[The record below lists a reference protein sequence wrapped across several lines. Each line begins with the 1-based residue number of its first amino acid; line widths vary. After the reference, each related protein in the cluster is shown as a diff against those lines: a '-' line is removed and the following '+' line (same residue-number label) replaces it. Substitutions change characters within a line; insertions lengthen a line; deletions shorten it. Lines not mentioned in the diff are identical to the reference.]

1 MKRLAIILILI
12 GIGINLYSQSDTIIF
27 SVTGGFYENSFDLSL
42 SNNNPE
48 NRIFYTINGNTP
60 TTQSYQY
67 TQPLHL
73 DENLYSRSDI
83 YKIQMSNVPPYIPD
97 TIQKIIVIR
106 AAVFDSNG
114 NIISNV
120 ITNSY
125 CISSLGFDNHG
136 LPVVSICADSTAL
149 FNNRTGI
156 FIPGIYYNPSNSEWT
171 GNYYKKGR
179 DWERKCN
186 VEYYMHEDTSSL
198 NQIAGLRTHGGNS
211 RRFQQKGLSLY
222 AREEYGK
229 KRFKCQVFETSYINN
244 FKRLVLKPIKCSWSD
259 AGIEDYVCCK
269 IAKEI
274 NVESLETRPC
284 TIYINGE
291 YWGIYY
297 LEEKPDERYLENHY
311 YSEPENYNIM
321 GNWFDNLVS
330 GNSDNFSQMMIW
342 VDSTNIS
349 ITENYDQLCEKID
362 VNCFIDYII
371 FEIFIS
377 NYDWPTN
384 NMKCWQ
390 DGNSPWRWIFFD
402 GDGALGNPYYNSFRH
417 ATDTSDNDWTTNKR
431 STLMFR
437 KLLTNRTFCRNFSDR
452 FHELYGSSFQY
463 GNTATYKEQ
472 IINKISAEIQNQI
485 NRFNYPQSYESW
497 TENLSNI
504 DTFLRLRPAII
515 IDDLEAFIPM
525 SIMQNMAK
533 SEIKCF
539 PNPTAN
545 FINISISNT
554 QWGLS
559 RIDIFDLQGKNVYS
573 DIVFCDEGEN
583 IFTVDLQNFPQG
595 TYIVKIG
602 ETTQKVLKIR

>member
-12 GIGINLYSQSDTIIF
+12 GIGISLYSQSDTVIF
-27 SVTGGFYENSFDLSL
+27 SATGGFYENSFDLTF
-42 SNNNPE
+42 SNNNPD

-67 TQPLHL
+67 TQPLYL

-106 AAVFDSNG
+106 AAVFDNNG

-179 DWERKCN
+179 NWERKCN

-274 NVESLETRPC
+274 NVDALETRPC

-349 ITENYDQLCEKID
+349 ISENYNQLCEKID

-384 NMKCWQ
+384 NMRCWQ
-390 DGNSPWRWIFFD
+390 DGDGPWRWIFFD
-402 GDGALGNPYYNSFRH
+402 GDGAFGNPYYDSFRH
-417 ATDTSDNDWTTNKR
+417 ATDTSDNDWPTNKR

-463 GNTATYKEQ
+463 DNTATYKDQ
-472 IINKISAEIQNQI
+472 IINKISTEIQNQI

-497 TENLSNI
+497 TDALSNI
-504 DTFLRLRPAII
+504 DTFLICRPAKI
-515 IDDLEAFIPM
+515 IDDLENFIPM

-539 PNPTAN
+539 PNPTAD

-559 RIDIFDLQGKNVYS
+559 RIDIFDQQGKNVYS
-573 DIVFCDEGEN
+573 DIVYCDEGEN

-595 TYIVKIG
+595 TYIVKVG
-602 ETTQKVLKIR
+602 ETTQKVVKIR

>member
-1 MKRLAIILILI
+1 MKRLAIIFLMC
-12 GIGINLYSQSDTIIF
+12 IGINLYSQSDTVIF
-27 SVTGGFYENSFDLSL
+27 SASGGFYENSFDLTLCS
-42 SNNNPE
+42 NNPE
-48 NRIFYTINGNTP
+48 NRIFYTINGNIP
-60 TTQSYQY
+60 TSQSYQY

-97 TIQKIIVIR
+97 SIQRIIVIR

-114 NIISNV
+114 ILISDI

-125 CISSLGFDNHG
+125 CISSLGFDNHA

-156 FIPGIYYNPSNSEWT
+156 FIPGIYYNPSNPEWT
-171 GNYYKKGR
+171 GNYYKKGKY
-179 DWERKCN
+179 WERKCN

-198 NQIAGLRTHGGNS
+198 NQIAGIRTHGGNS

-259 AGIEDYVCCK
+259 AGIEDYVCCN

-297 LEEKPDERYLENHY
+297 IQEKPDERYLENHF
-311 YSEPENYNIM
+311 YSEPENYNVM
-321 GNWFDNLVS
+321 GDWLSNIVS
-330 GNSDNFSQMMIW
+330 GNSENFRQMMRW
-342 VDSTNIS
+342 VDSTDIS
-349 ITENYDQLCEKID
+349 ITENYNQLCEKID

-384 NMKCWQ
+384 NMRCWQ
-390 DGNSPWRWIFFD
+390 EDNGKWRWIFYD
-402 GDGALGNPYYNSFRH
+402 GDATFENLDYDSFSH
-417 ATDTSDNDWTTNKR
+417 ATDTSDNDWPTNKK

-437 KLLTNRTFCRNFSDR
+437 KLLTNRNFCRIFSNR
-452 FHELYGSSFQY
+452 FHELCRTAFQY
-463 GNTATYKEQ
+463 ANTAAYKQQ
-472 IINKISAEIQNQI
+472 IADEISEEIQNQT

-497 TENLSNI
+497 TEALSNI
-504 DTFLRLRPAII
+504 DTFLMYRPEKI
-515 IDDLEAFIPM
+515 IDDLEHFIQM
-525 SIMQNMAK
+525 SLMQNTVD

-539 PNPTAN
+539 PNPATN
-545 FINISISNT
+545 FLNIIVSNT
-554 QWGLS
+554 QWGLI
-559 RIDIFDLQGKNVYS
+559 RIDIFDLQGRTVYS
-573 DIVFCDEGEN
+573 DIIFCDEGEN
-583 IFTVDLQNFPQG
+583 NFTIDLQNFPQG
-595 TYIVKIG
+595 TYIVKVG
-602 ETTQKVLKIR
+602 EKIEKVLKIR